1 MERHETF
8 RKVGLGMAMAG
19 LAVAL
24 LSVVPSISSREA
36 FPWAL
41 MVGAA
46 IYLPGAFL
54 LVFGTKGEDRK
65 AAIGKLRFVRLGFI
79 AVFAFVIFRM
89 MSG

>member
-1 MERHETF
+1 MERNEAF
-8 RKVGLGMAMAG
+8 RKIGLCTAVGG
-19 LAVAL
+19 LVVAL
-24 LSVVPSISSREA
+24 LSFVPVISPKGS

-41 MVGAA
+41 IVGAT

-54 LVFGTKGEDRK
+54 LVFGSKGADRK

>member
-1 MERHETF
+1 MERHEAF
-8 RKVGLGMAMAG
+8 RKIGLGVAVGG

-24 LSVVPSISSREA
+24 LSVVPSISPREQ

-46 IYLPGAFL
+46 IYLPAAIL
-54 LVFGTKGEDRK
+54 LVFFTKGEERK